1 MTARGVIVLAGVSLA
16 TAALALAP
24 GSATL
29 LIALGMVLGLMRGI
43 YTLIQATA
51 VTDRWGPSSYGR
63 LNGILTAPAL
73 AAAAVAPFA
82 GAALAELLGSYSD
95 AFLVLAGLAAVAA
108 VLMLGTDPARER
120 VRRMISISVKIDR
133 CRTQQPS
140 RRRTP
145 LTYPCSTT
153 PRLLHATGL
162 ASRSAPRPPHRWS
175 RCSRPSPTPPGS
187 A

>member
-1 MTARGVIVLAGVSLA
+1 MPASRASTSVTARGVIVLAGVSLA

-24 GSATL
+24 GVGDVADRPGDGAGTD
-29 LIALGMVLGLMRGI
+29 AGI

-82 GAALAELLGSYSD
+82 GAALAELLGSYSN

-108 VLMLGTDPARER
+108 VLMLGTDPARD
-120 VRRMISISVKIDR
+120 RRLANDIDI
-133 CRTQQPS
+133 CKVSTCVELNS
-140 RRRTP
+140 RRDDE
-145 LTYPCSTT
+145 
-153 PRLLHATGL
+153 
-162 ASRSAPRPPHRWS
+162 PP
-175 RCSRPSPTPPGS
+175 
-187 A
+187 